1 MSHLNFGT
9 AISIYKEK
17 EGQFEQPLHH
27 CANPSCTGSL
37 WTVEKVSA
45 RDQLWRVRSAT
56 DGSYLIAGVTPACPW
71 CGGDLT
77 VAATLDELPG
87 EQVESETQWN

>member
-1 MSHLNFGT
+1 MAHIMSGT
-9 AISIYKEK
+9 LGPMPKPKARS
-17 EGQFEQPLHH
+17 FDHPLHH

-37 WTVEKVSA
+37 WAVENVSD
-45 RDQLWRVRSAT
+45 REQLWRVRSAT
-56 DGSYLIAGVTPACPW
+56 GDAYLIAGVTPACPW

-87 EQVESETQWN
+87 EYVENGAQWN